1 MRTHALLTL
10 GALPLVLAG
19 VSACSS
25 GSAVDAS
32 CDVDGVT
39 DEIEHILS
47 EADGELGAIESIR
60 CDEGWAYATV
70 TVVEPTREVS
80 ESFLL
85 RGTDM
90 GWILSSTADA
100 CVEGGP
106 ISIPE
111 ALREVAC
118 VSDAAAA
125 PSS

>member
-1 MRTHALLTL
+1 MKMSEWMVLT
-10 GALPLVLAG
+10 ALPLALAG
-19 VSACSS
+19 LSACGSS
-25 GSAVDAS
+25 STVDAS
-32 CDVDGVT
+32 CDVAGVT

-60 CDEGWAYATV
+60 CEEDWAYATV

-111 ALREVAC
+111 ALRDAAC
-118 VSDAAAA
+118 VSDAGDA